1 MSLETYLSL
10 LSEHVPYEDD
20 TFTDRVGPDDKKGR
34 LRCACSFDYYGNR
47 GNFSEYF
54 SQVMG
59 INTEYVKKVVEKT
72 DKYVIINVST
82 YITLYHKY
90 KLMTYVQGRHGIF

>member
-1 MSLETYLSL
+1 
-10 LSEHVPYEDD
+10 
-20 TFTDRVGPDDKKGR
+20 
-34 LRCACSFDYYGNR
+34 
-47 GNFSEYF
+47 
-54 SQVMG
+54 MG

-72 DKYVIINVST
+72 DKYVIMNVST